1 MNTRSTWS
9 CLIGIKDIYIYIYGF
24 QVWVSIL
31 YLINVHSFFLIDMKG
46 LDCTKSFKQGLN
58 CFYENFE
65 HNKFQNKG
73 LFIEK

>member
-1 MNTRSTWS
+1 ME
-9 CLIGIKDIYIYIYGF
+9 
-24 QVWVSIL
+24 
-31 YLINVHSFFLIDMKG
+31 G
-46 LDCTKSFKQGLN
+46 LDCTKSFKQGLK